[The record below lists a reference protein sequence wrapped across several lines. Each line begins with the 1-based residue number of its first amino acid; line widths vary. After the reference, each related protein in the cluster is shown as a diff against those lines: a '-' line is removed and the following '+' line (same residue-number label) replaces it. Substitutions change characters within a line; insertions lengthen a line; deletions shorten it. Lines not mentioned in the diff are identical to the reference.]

1 MEFYRNKINK
11 KILYH
16 DFLNEIYEFKKL
28 IRKNNII
35 GNIMKKRFEIF
46 DKENKNNIQ
55 IPIKLNNNEKL
66 NEDKIINEN
75 YIKFLYEKSL
85 SNNNNELIKDY
96 YNINTCKI
104 IMEFILNNSNN
115 EINEYCFIILG
126 NFFLSKKNLYTIDFF
141 NYFIEYLKQ
150 YNKKEI
156 KLIDINIINYL
167 LWLIQIYLISDN
179 NINQN
184 IILNFNFLYNN
195 NLFNYQ
201 ELVSNKE
208 IYNEYIFNLLNIFSI
223 ILSKN
228 IQLNELNINVYF
240 NFFYQINFL
249 VLNND
254 NILLS
259 LEIIN
264 CSLENDNIN
273 INIESFINVLNI
285 LFDKF
290 KNYKNENG
298 KIITNLLL
306 ILQKLIYLFQNNS
319 IFSSYLSNTKII
331 PILIQNYFKEYK
343 LLKYILNIILLMFEF
358 CSINKKSIV
367 IFINYNLIEIII
379 NQIKTLNGINVNI
392 IIKYLN
398 ILIHIIQFFNEN
410 RIEYNK
416 MNIFL
421 ESIKFKLE
429 QFTLHSNKEISQIS
443 NSLINYIIIKN

>member
-66 NEDKIINEN
+66 NEAKIINEN

-85 SNNNNELIKDY
+85 SNNNNEFIKDY

>member
-66 NEDKIINEN
+66 NEAKIINEN

-85 SNNNNELIKDY
+85 SNNNNQLIKDY

-201 ELVSNKE
+201 ELISNKE

>member
-1 MEFYRNKINK
+1 M
-11 KILYH
+11 
-16 DFLNEIYEFKKL
+16 
-28 IRKNNII
+28 
-35 GNIMKKRFEIF
+35 
-46 DKENKNNIQ
+46 
-55 IPIKLNNNEKL
+55 
-66 NEDKIINEN
+66 KIILN
-75 YIKFLYEKSL
+75 FYEKSL
-85 SNNNNELIKDY
+85 SNNNNEFIKDY
-96 YNINTCKI
+96 CNINTCKI

>member
-1 MEFYRNKINK
+1 M
-11 KILYH
+11 
-16 DFLNEIYEFKKL
+16 
-28 IRKNNII
+28 
-35 GNIMKKRFEIF
+35 
-46 DKENKNNIQ
+46 
-55 IPIKLNNNEKL
+55 
-66 NEDKIINEN
+66 
-75 YIKFLYEKSL
+75 
-85 SNNNNELIKDY
+85 
-96 YNINTCKI
+96 
-104 IMEFILNNSNN
+104 
-115 EINEYCFIILG
+115 
-126 NFFLSKKNLYTIDFF
+126 
-141 NYFIEYLKQ
+141 
-150 YNKKEI
+150 
-156 KLIDINIINYL
+156 
-167 LWLIQIYLISDN
+167 IQIYLISDN

>member
-66 NEDKIINEN
+66 NEAKIINEN

-85 SNNNNELIKDY
+85 SNNNNQLIKDY

>member
-85 SNNNNELIKDY
+85 SNNNNQLIKDY

>member
-66 NEDKIINEN
+66 NEAKIINEN

-201 ELVSNKE
+201 ELISNKE